1 MKTQHSPPQSGR
13 RLAHPS
19 SQVRAGWGDPEWL
32 STAGTPAGPEGRWS
46 VETPCS
52 PAGPRPTSFAA
63 TAGPSSPV
71 SPAIRQGPLSRVR
84 AKLEEAQDALCP
96 QEETH
101 NTVGGL
107 GVHDGDGVTASASVL
122 HQLILPGGLTQIP
135 EVAPPT
141 GVQHLGRKGEGRTRD
156 LENLPGP
163 GSRQLVHTPG
173 TAPPAQGAL
182 LACVAP
188 THPTPP
194 PQARRPLHP

>member
-1 MKTQHSPPQSGR
+1 MRSCRQRKELVLRPLCPVSTRPGRPRPLTAIQESGETVPAPETREQGLGLPLTDSQRPSRQASSSPRGLTRSPRVMKTQHSPPQSGR

-52 PAGPRPTSFAA
+52 PAGLRPTSFAA

-84 AKLEEAQDALCP
+84 AKLEQPQDALCP

-101 NTVGGL
+101 NTVGVWGCTM
-107 GVHDGDGVTASASVL
+107 GMG
-122 HQLILPGGLTQIP
+122 
-135 EVAPPT
+135 
-141 GVQHLGRKGEGRTRD
+141 
-156 LENLPGP
+156 
-163 GSRQLVHTPG
+163 
-173 TAPPAQGAL
+173 
-182 LACVAP
+182 
-188 THPTPP
+188 
-194 PQARRPLHP
+194 